1 MFVYDFQNKKKFLI
15 THFLKR
21 RTFEKTKTMALTG
34 RLVTSLSG
42 KFTSLSLKTTF
53 VGSSKA
59 TIFTDQ
65 SLAATSTQL
74 PKRPLNPFLLF
85 AQNEMANLK
94 AQVAPNA
101 RAIEYTKLAAEKYRV
116 LSEAEKKVSCY
127 FILLHFKSTFLISST
142 LFRH

>member
-1 MFVYDFQNKKKFLI
+1 
-15 THFLKR
+15 
-21 RTFEKTKTMALTG
+21 MALTG

-74 PKRPLNPFLLF
+74 PKRPPNSFVLF
-85 AQNEMANLK
+85 TQNQMADLK
-94 AQVAPNA
+94 AQMGANV
-101 RAIEYTKLAAEKYRV
+101 RAIEYTKLAAEKYR
-116 LSEAEKKVSCY
+116 LLPEAEKKVSCY
-127 FILLHFKSTFLISST
+127 FISFQLNFMNIYMIFSGTDRILQKEHGRLQGRNGKDQI
-142 LFRH
+142 HC

>member
-1 MFVYDFQNKKKFLI
+1 
-15 THFLKR
+15 
-21 RTFEKTKTMALTG
+21 MALTG

-42 KFTSLSLKTTF
+42 KFSSLSLKTTF

-85 AQNEMANLK
+85 TQNQMANLRP
-94 AQVAPNA
+94 QVGANA
-101 RAIEYTKLAAEKYRV
+101 KVSEITKLAAEKYRV
-116 LSEAEKKVSCY
+116 LPMAEKNVSY
-127 FILLHFKSTFLISST
+127 HFIKFE
-142 LFRH
+142 

>member
-1 MFVYDFQNKKKFLI
+1 
-15 THFLKR
+15 
-21 RTFEKTKTMALTG
+21 MALTG

-74 PKRPLNPFLLF
+74 PKRPLNPFMLF
-85 AQNEMANLK
+85 TQNQMANLK
-94 AQVAPNA
+94 PLVGANA
-101 RAIEYTKLAAEKYRV
+101 KVSEITKLAAEKYRV
-116 LSEAEKKVSCY
+116 LPMAEKNVSY
-127 FILLHFKSTFLISST
+127 QFIIFESLFLIPMYIFSSGT
-142 LFRH
+142 DRVLQKEHGRLQG